1 MTKVFIFFNVFKVY
15 NIQRLLM
22 MILNNVKS
30 IKLNDITLGIDEIN
44 FYVKLIVW

>member
-22 MILNNVKS
+22 ILNNVKS
-30 IKLNDITLGIDEIN
+30 IELNEIILGIDEIN